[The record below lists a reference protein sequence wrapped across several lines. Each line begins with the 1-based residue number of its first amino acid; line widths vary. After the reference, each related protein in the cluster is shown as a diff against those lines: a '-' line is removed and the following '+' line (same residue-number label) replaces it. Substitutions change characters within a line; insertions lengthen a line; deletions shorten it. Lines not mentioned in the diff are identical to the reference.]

1 MVKVDNVV
9 AYVEYIY
16 IYIYIHIP
24 EQHKSAERGSCPR

>member
-9 AYVEYIY
+9 AYVE
-16 IYIYIHIP
+16 YIYIHIP